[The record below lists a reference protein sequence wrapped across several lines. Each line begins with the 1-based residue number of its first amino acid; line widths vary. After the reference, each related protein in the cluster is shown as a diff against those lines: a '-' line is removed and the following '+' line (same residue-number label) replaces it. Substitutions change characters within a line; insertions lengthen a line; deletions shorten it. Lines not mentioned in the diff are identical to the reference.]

1 MEISLTRNVSQYTIL
16 LIKKMKKIVH
26 LLTLNFT
33 LVSNYI
39 LLYIYDVI
47 TLKNHIFYNFL
58 LVYNVLFFTL
68 TM

>member
-1 MEISLTRNVSQYTIL
+1 
-16 LIKKMKKIVH
+16 MKKIVH